1 MSDQKKVG
9 IVMGSDSDFPVV
21 RKAAE
26 ALKEFGIPFEMRVL
40 SAHRS
45 PKEVAEF
52 AQNARA
58 NGFGVIIA
66 AAGMAA
72 HLAGAVAGNTTL
84 PVIAI
89 PVKAKALEG
98 VDALLSSVMMPP
110 GVPVATVG
118 IDAAANAGYLAAE
131 ILSVNDAELADKL
144 LAFKK
149 KQNEKNLAA
158 DAKMQEMVKEINQT
172 GVAPEEVLSD
182 SVYYFDGE
190 EIRIVAK

>member
-1 MSDQKKVG
+1 MKKVA
-9 IVMGSDSDFPVV
+9 IVMGSDSDLPVV
-21 RKAAE
+21 KKAGE
-26 ALKEFGIPFEMRVL
+26 VLKDFGVEVEWHVL

-45 PKEVAEF
+45 PVQVAEF
-52 AQNARA
+52 ARSAKE

-72 HLAGAVAGNTTL
+72 HLAGAIAGNSIL

-118 IDAAANAGYLAAE
+118 IDAAANAAYLAVQ
-131 ILSVNDAELADKL
+131 ILAVSDDKLADKL
-144 LAFKK
+144 VAFKK
-149 KQNEKNLAA
+149 AQNEKNLEA
-158 DAKMQEMVKEINQT
+158 DRKIASIAEQ
-172 GVAPEEVLSD
+172 
-182 SVYYFDGE
+182 
-190 EIRIVAK
+190 

>member
-118 IDAAANAGYLAAE
+118 IDAANAGYLAAE

-158 DAKMQEMVKEINQT
+158 DAKMQEMVKEI
-172 GVAPEEVLSD
+172 
-182 SVYYFDGE
+182 
-190 EIRIVAK
+190 